1 MKNTFF
7 IIIILLS
14 IFILNC
20 NKNNN
25 KNSDK
30 DNSGKLQI
38 YTSIYPIYDFTKKI
52 GGEKISV
59 YNMTKA
65 GAEPHDFEIT
75 SKDMANLSKADLFIY
90 NGGGMEHWVDTI
102 KEALKDIKYIN
113 TSSNINENNLDP
125 HFWLSPINAKIQMEN
140 IKNGLIEIDSENKN
154 YYESNYN
161 LYANRLTELDKKIK
175 TSLSDIKN
183 RNLVLTHPA
192 FGHFCKE
199 YSLNQIAIARDE
211 ANPKAMAEIIEFI
224 KSNNVRAIFYEE
236 FSSSKLVDSI
246 AKETGIK
253 ILTLNPIESLSEE
266 NIASGEDYF
275 SIMEKNLIS
284 LSDGLN

>member
-7 IIIILLS
+7 IIIILFS
-14 IFILNC
+14 SFILNC
-20 NKNNN
+20 NKNND
-25 KNSDK
+25 KDTSDK
-30 DNSGKLQI
+30 PQI

-65 GAEPHDFEIT
+65 GVEPHDFEIT
-75 SKDMANLSKADLFIY
+75 SKDMANLLKADLFIY
-90 NGGGMEHWVDTI
+90 NGGGMEHWVNTI
-102 KEALKDIKYIN
+102 KEALDIKYIDA
-113 TSSNINENNLDP
+113 SSNINENDLDP

-140 IKNGLIEIDSENKN
+140 IKNGLAKIDSENKN

-161 LYANRLTELDKKIK
+161 LYANRLSELDYKIK
-175 TSLSDIKN
+175 NSLSNVKD

-211 ANPKAMAEIIEFI
+211 ADPKAMADIITFI
-224 KSNNVRAIFYEE
+224 KNNNVHAIFYEE

-266 NIASGEDYF
+266 DIDAGEDYF
-275 SIMEKNLIS
+275 STMEKNLIS
-284 LSDGLN
+284 LSNGLN